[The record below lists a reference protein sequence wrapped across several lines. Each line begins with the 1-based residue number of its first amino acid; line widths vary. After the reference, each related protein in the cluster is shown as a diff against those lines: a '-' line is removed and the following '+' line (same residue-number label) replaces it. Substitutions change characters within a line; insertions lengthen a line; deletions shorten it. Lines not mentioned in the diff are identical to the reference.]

1 MPDKDDI
8 RSYNNPW
15 PPRFS
20 KEAQAAKLTGTPYVE
35 DKSGKVIDA
44 LIRSIRKERRSIVE
58 VVEVGL
64 LAPVKGRPSKRR
76 EALAERFESIKD
88 GGGRIREV
96 STGDQSDERGKC
108 AKMLLRGY
116 DFIANSGRGAA
127 GKSKSGRPSHREKY
141 TDAQW
146 KAMGHIWDSRKYD
159 TGDKALAAIHAL
171 GIKVKRGY
179 MYRYF
184 GKRD

>member
-1 MPDKDDI
+1 MSNKEDV
-8 RSYNNPW
+8 RSYVNPY

-20 KEAQAAKLTGTPYVE
+20 EAAQIAVLTGTIYKE
-35 DKSGKVIDA
+35 DKSGAIFESLK
-44 LIRSIRKERRSIVE
+44 RSIREGSLVE
-58 VVEVGL
+58 VADAFL
-64 LAPVKGRPSKRR
+64 LAPVRGRPSKRR
-76 EALAERFESIKD
+76 EALVARFDAVEDK
-88 GGGRIREV
+88 GGIVWCRA
-96 STGDQSDERGKC
+96 TGYRSNNRKQ
-108 AKMLLRGY
+108 LRQMIMRAN
-116 DFIANSGRGAA
+116 DMIARSGQGAP
-127 GKSKSGRPSHREKY
+127 GKSKSGRPSHRDKY

>member
-1 MPDKDDI
+1 MSNQADI

-35 DKSGKVIDA
+35 DKSGEIIDA
-44 LIRSIRKERRSIVE
+44 LIRSLRPGGIVE
-58 VVEVGL
+58 VVELGL
-64 LAPVKGRPSKRR
+64 LAPVRGRPSKRR
-76 EALAERFESIKD
+76 EALAERVERIRDRKA
-88 GGGRIREV
+88 RIREV
-96 STGDQSDERGKC
+96 ATGDQSDERGKS

-127 GKSKSGRPSHREKY
+127 GKSKSGRPAHRERY
-141 TDAQW
+141 AGEQW
-146 KAMGHIWDSRKYD
+146 KSMGHIWDSRKYD
-159 TGDKALAAIHAL
+159 TADKAMAAIHAL